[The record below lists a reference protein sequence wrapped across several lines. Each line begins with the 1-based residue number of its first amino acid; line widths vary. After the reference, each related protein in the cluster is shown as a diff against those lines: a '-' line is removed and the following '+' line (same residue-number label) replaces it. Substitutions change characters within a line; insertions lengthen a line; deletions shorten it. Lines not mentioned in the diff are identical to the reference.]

1 MKAKRTLGS
10 PRSQKDE
17 LADWLG
23 PGDRQN
29 LTALQRGRDWYW
41 VLGNHDRSL
50 PPSVGVVV
58 VCSSLSIGHEPSEG
72 TGISEIAGHLHPVAR
87 VARCGEL
94 RHQRSPPGD
103 AGLWRLC
110 RRALNVLDDTFSSLF
125 HWHLMKAWLTVR
137 SGVYPLQASMLLL
150 D

>member
-1 MKAKRTLGS
+1 MLTTAST
-10 PRSQKDE
+10 RSE

-23 PGDRQN
+23 PGNRKN

-50 PPSVGVVV
+50 PPSVGGGV

-87 VARCGEL
+87 IARCGQGI
-94 RHQRSPPGD
+94 RRNASPPT
-103 AGLWRLC
+103 
-110 RRALNVLDDTFSSLF
+110 VT
-125 HWHLMKAWLTVR
+125 AW
-137 SGVYPLQASMLLL
+137 
-150 D
+150 